1 VTAYIK
7 DEEAAHA
14 HLETARNAYDSYVL
28 FRTMEIHRMD
38 SIVETLARSYRDA
51 QKHYDTV
58 SRQNEF
64 KPATDRFSHS
74 VPHSQ
79 VTAVSTPT
87 PSGAAP
93 VGGSPAPA
101 WEGGRGCICAGCDT
115 REEVDA

>member
-28 FRTMEIHRMD
+28 FRTKEIHRMD

-51 QKHYDTV
+51 QKHYEAV
-58 SRQNEF
+58 NRQNEF
-64 KPATDRFSHS
+64 KPATDRLSYPVSHS
-74 VPHSQ
+74 P

-87 PSGAAP
+87 PSGVAP

-101 WEGGRGCICAGCDT
+101 YHRDPNDRWDR
-115 REEVDA
+115 